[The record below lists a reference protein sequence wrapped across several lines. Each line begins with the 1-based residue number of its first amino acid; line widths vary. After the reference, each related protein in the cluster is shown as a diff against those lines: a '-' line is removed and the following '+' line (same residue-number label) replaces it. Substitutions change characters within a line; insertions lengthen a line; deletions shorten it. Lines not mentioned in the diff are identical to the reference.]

1 MKPFNNCLTKHL
13 YRIDE
18 VLSSLRWSI
27 ITHNITDTAFW
38 TIELFQSGLVQ
49 ECTELLETIWI
60 YHIGLSSWFALRLI
74 LSIYENG
81 DISQEDLLS
90 ITCAFARQR
99 QTDSTVLHL
108 LLRGATSNWKPNFP
122 HSAEYKTIEE
132 AVADCL
138 RRGKLQEAWLL
149 GRSLEQDQHW
159 SLLESI
165 ALGLGRAEELKV
177 LKELREVRYES
188 LAAAYVLMALKP
200 EKWLKSQ
207 EPLENAIPPE
217 VTQAMAEWLSE
228 KSLRKRRALKPK
240 PEALLYLTAR
250 SEQTPYVSSEPDIQ
264 GGLLVNL
271 QKSEYWM
278 AILEHYM
285 QGFSQGFSQRWKSS
299 RHKELFYDTFFPD
312 DIPDE
317 WSVASREMSHGRGLG
332 KTTEQARQRFI
343 HCTLQRS
350 KSLELWNSVFPS
362 TLDCSMDWD
371 KLYSA
376 RPAAPTLPM
385 KPVKKVFVVS

>member
-49 ECTELLETIWI
+49 ECTELLETIWV
-60 YHIGLSSWFALRLI
+60 YHIGLSSWFALKLV
-74 LSIYENG
+74 LFIYENG
-81 DISQEDLLS
+81 EIPMDDLLS
-90 ITCAFARQR
+90 ITCAFARSR
-99 QTDSTVLHL
+99 HTDSTVFHL
-108 LLRGATSNWKPNFP
+108 LLRGATTNWKPSFP
-122 HSAEYKTIEE
+122 HSAEYQTIEE
-132 AVADCL
+132 AVTDCL

-149 GRSLEQDQHW
+149 GRSMEQDQHW
-159 SLLESI
+159 LLLEKI
-165 ALGLGRAEELKV
+165 ATELGRAEELTT

-188 LAAAYVLMALKP
+188 LAAAYVLVALTP

-207 EPLENAIPPE
+207 EPFENVIPPE
-217 VTQAMAEWLSE
+217 VKQAMAQWLSE
-228 KSLRKRRALKPK
+228 KSLRKRRPIKPK
-240 PEALLYLTAR
+240 PEALIYLTAR
-250 SEQTPYVSSEPDIQ
+250 SEQTPYISSEPDIQ
-264 GGLLVNL
+264 DGLLVNL
-271 QKSEYWM
+271 QKSEYW
-278 AILEHYM
+278 APILEHYM
-285 QGFSQGFSQRWKSS
+285 TGFSQGSRWKSS

-317 WSVASREMSHGRGLG
+317 WSVKSREMSHGRGLG
-332 KTTEQARQRFI
+332 KTKEQARQRFI

-350 KSLELWNSVFPS
+350 KSLELWNSIFPT

-371 KLYSA
+371 DLYSV
-376 RPAAPTLPM
+376 RPTFTFPM
-385 KPVKKVFVVS
+385 KPIKKVFALS